1 MVPKLLNK
9 LRSLGGIISKKTFSP
24 RAQFDSFAYIV
35 INEMNLSSSLN
46 WRVFTAQIAC
56 NSRYLHFV
64 CVDSEFVSIKELK
77 SISA

>member
-1 MVPKLLNK
+1 MLPKLLNK
-9 LRSLGGIISKKTFSP
+9 LRSLWGIISKKTFSP

-35 INEMNLSSSLN
+35 INELNLSSSLTDGSLPHKLLAIL
-46 WRVFTAQIAC
+46 VTHI
-56 NSRYLHFV
+56 L